1 MTDVTVSVRVDK
13 RLHDQM
19 KLHEEINWSAIIRKA
34 IREQL
39 EDLEQFDAARA
50 ERALASADRI
60 RASGIFAGGKTGA
73 ELIREWRDKRR

>member
-50 ERALASADRI
+50 KRSLASAGSI
-60 RASGIFAGGKTGA
+60 RASGIFAGRKTGA
-73 ELIREWRDKRR
+73 EIIRKWRDNRQ